1 MNTEIIKPKI
11 GNVGIFNKKYNN
23 PFKMEK
29 IKLKHISILIVS
41 LKILLISVVLV
52 KYLPNASAEDLKF
65 DQTFFWFL
73 LAGFLAQIVDG
84 ALGMAY
90 GVTSNSVLLGFG
102 LSPRLAS
109 AAVHTAEVFTTG
121 VSGLSHIKFGNFNKA
136 LFIKLI
142 VPGILSASVGAYLL
156 GSVIDGEF
164 IKPFVSLYLIFLGAL
179 IISKAYKKNVPEN
192 SSLKK
197 APIYALFGGFLDAIG
212 GGGWG
217 PIVTSN
223 LINEGHTPNTVIG
236 TVNTAEFFITFF
248 SAGILI
254 YFTGIQSWQIILGLI
269 IGGTL
274 AAPLGAYIAK
284 KLPTK
289 TMMITVGIL
298 IILTSTYTL
307 SKIIL

>member
-1 MNTEIIKPKI
+1 
-11 GNVGIFNKKYNN
+11 
-23 PFKMEK
+23 MEK
-29 IKLKHISILIVS
+29 IKLRHISIVIVA
-41 LKILLISVVLV
+41 LKLFLISVVV
-52 KYLPNASAEDLKF
+52 IKYLPNATAKDLAF

-90 GVTSNSVLLGFG
+90 GVTSNTVLLSFG
-102 LSPRLAS
+102 LSPKLAS

-121 VSGLSHIKFGNFNKA
+121 VSGLSHIKFGNFNKS

-142 VPGILSASVGAYLL
+142 VPGVLSATVGAFLL
-156 GSVIDGEF
+156 GSIIDGDL
-164 IKPFVSLYLIFLGAL
+164 IKPYVNGYLVVLGGIILY
-179 IISKAYKKNVPEN
+179 KAFRKKKQEEKAN
-192 SSLKK
+192 LKK

-223 LINEGHTPNTVIG
+223 LISQGNTPSTVIG

-248 SAGILI
+248 SAGVLI

-269 IGGTL
+269 VGGTL
-274 AAPLGAYIAK
+274 AAPFGAYVAK
-284 KLPTK
+284 RLPTK
-289 TMMITVGIL
+289 TMMIAVGVL
-298 IILTSTYTL
+298 IILTSLFTL
-307 SKIIL
+307 SKILF

>member
-1 MNTEIIKPKI
+1 
-11 GNVGIFNKKYNN
+11 
-23 PFKMEK
+23 MEK
-29 IKLKHISILIVS
+29 IKLRHISIVIVS
-41 LKILLISVVLV
+41 LKLLLISIVLI
-52 KYLPNASAEDLKF
+52 KYLPEASAKDLTF

-102 LSPRLAS
+102 LSPILAS
-109 AAVHTAEVFTTG
+109 AAVHTSEVFTTG
-121 VSGLSHIKFGNFNKA
+121 VSGLSHIRFGNFNKS
-136 LFIKLI
+136 LFLKLI
-142 VPGILSASVGAYLL
+142 VPGVLSASVGSFLL
-156 GSVIDGEF
+156 GSVIDGDF
-164 IKPFVSLYLIFLGAL
+164 IKPYVSLYLLFLGGL
-179 IISKAYKKNVPEN
+179 IIYKAFKKVPVQSN
-192 SSLKK
+192 LKN

-223 LINEGHTPNTVIG
+223 LIKEGNTPSTVIG
-236 TVNTAEFFITFF
+236 TVNTAEFFVTYFT
-248 SAGILI
+248 AGILI

-269 IGGTL
+269 VGGTI
-274 AAPLGAYIAK
+274 AAPFGAYIAK

-298 IILTSTYTL
+298 IVVTSIYTL
-307 SKIIL
+307 SKIIFN

>member
-1 MNTEIIKPKI
+1 
-11 GNVGIFNKKYNN
+11 
-23 PFKMEK
+23 MEK
-29 IKLKHISILIVS
+29 IKLKHISIVIVS
-41 LKILLISVVLV
+41 LKLLLISIVLI
-52 KYLPNASAEDLKF
+52 KYLPEASAKDLTF

-109 AAVHTAEVFTTG
+109 AAVHTSEVFTTG
-121 VSGLSHIKFGNFNKA
+121 VSGLSHIRFGNFNKS
-136 LFIKLI
+136 LFLKLI
-142 VPGILSASVGAYLL
+142 VPGVLSASIGSFLL
-156 GSVIDGEF
+156 GSVIDGDF
-164 IKPFVSLYLIFLGAL
+164 IKPYVSLYLLFLGG
-179 IISKAYKKNVPEN
+179 IIIYKAFKKVPAKSN
-192 SSLKK
+192 LKN

-223 LINEGHTPNTVIG
+223 LIKEGHTPSTVIG
-236 TVNTAEFFITFF
+236 TVNTAEFFVTYFT
-248 SAGILI
+248 AGILI

-269 IGGTL
+269 VGGTI
-274 AAPLGAYIAK
+274 AAPFGAYIAK

-298 IILTSTYTL
+298 IMLTSTYTL
-307 SKIIL
+307 SKIIF

>member
-1 MNTEIIKPKI
+1 
-11 GNVGIFNKKYNN
+11 
-23 PFKMEK
+23 MEK
-29 IKLKHISILIVS
+29 IKLRHISIVIVA
-41 LKILLISVVLV
+41 LKLLLISVVLV
-52 KYLPNASAEDLKF
+52 KYLPEASAEDLKF

-90 GVTSNSVLLGFG
+90 GVTSNSVLLSFG

-121 VSGLSHIKFGNFNKA
+121 VSGLSHIKFGNFNKS
-136 LFIKLI
+136 LFLKLI
-142 VPGILSASVGAYLL
+142 VPGVLSASVGAFLL
-156 GSVIDGEF
+156 GSVIDGDF
-164 IKPFVSLYLIFLGAL
+164 IKPYVSFYLLILGA
-179 IISKAYKKNVPEN
+179 IIIFKSFKKKTDVKTN
-192 SSLKK
+192 LKN

-223 LINEGHTPNTVIG
+223 LISQGNTPSTVIG
-236 TVNTAEFFITFF
+236 TVNTAEFFVTYF
-248 SAGILI
+248 SAGVLI

-269 IGGTL
+269 VGGTL
-274 AAPLGAYIAK
+274 AAPLGAYVTK

-289 TMMITVGIL
+289 TMMVVVGVL
-298 IILTSTYTL
+298 IIITSLFTL
-307 SKIIL
+307 SKVIF

>member
-1 MNTEIIKPKI
+1 
-11 GNVGIFNKKYNN
+11 
-23 PFKMEK
+23 MEK
-29 IKLKHISILIVS
+29 IKLKYISIVIVA
-41 LKILLISVVLV
+41 LKLLLISIVVI
-52 KYLPNASAEDLKF
+52 KYLPEASAEDLKF

-90 GVTSNSVLLGFG
+90 GVTSNSVLMGFG

-142 VPGILSASVGAYLL
+142 VPGVLSASVGAYLL

-164 IKPFVSLYLIFLGAL
+164 IKPFVSGYLIILGGI
-179 IISKAYKKNVPEN
+179 IISKAFKKNISEKPN
-192 SSLKK
+192 LKN
-197 APIYALFGGFLDAIG
+197 ASIYALFGGFLDAIG

-223 LINEGHTPNTVIG
+223 LIKEGNTPSTVIG
-236 TVNTAEFFITFF
+236 TVNTAEFFVTYF

-269 IGGTL
+269 VGGTL
-274 AAPLGAYIAK
+274 AAPFGAYITK

-289 TMMITVGIL
+289 TMMITVGVL

-307 SKIIL
+307 SKSLF